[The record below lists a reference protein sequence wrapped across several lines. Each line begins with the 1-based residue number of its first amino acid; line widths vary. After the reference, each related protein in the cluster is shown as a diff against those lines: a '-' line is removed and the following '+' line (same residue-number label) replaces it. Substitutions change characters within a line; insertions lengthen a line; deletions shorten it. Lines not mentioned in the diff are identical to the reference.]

1 MQIVS
6 HAIIFVYT
14 NANICEYNCH
24 AINLF
29 SYYYLCHPLPI
40 STITLLSISCRVF
53 SNLNLSPTEASL
65 LLPRICFLWR
75 IKLHVIKLTQSS
87 YYLDL
92 WLIFFSFSQICF
104 LFSAL
109 FCLFCLCF
117 FFRRFFL
124 KKIVSFF
131 FSFMDLIVF
140 YFRFVSLI
148 EPRNS
153 QLLSHYIYISFYSHA
168 RPMLKKV
175 NKIGKDRKINLTTLL
190 ILSIDYTL

>member
-1 MQIVS
+1 MMS
-6 HAIIFVYT
+6 
-14 NANICEYNCH
+14 
-24 AINLF
+24 
-29 SYYYLCHPLPI
+29 
-40 STITLLSISCRVF
+40 LSISCRVF
-53 SNLNLSPTEASL
+53 SSSNLSLVKVSL
-65 LLPRICFLWR
+65 LLSRICFLWR
-75 IKLHVIKLTQSS
+75 IKPHAIKLTQLS

-92 WLIFFSFSQICF
+92 WLNFFFLLSDLFLNFCLILFLLSLFFSAF
-104 LFSAL
+104 LS
-109 FCLFCLCF
+109 
-117 FFRRFFL
+117 
-124 KKIVSFF
+124 KKNRIFF

-168 RPMLKKV
+168 RLMQKKV